1 MLEWRRLAS
10 VSLIAN
16 QWLSV
21 EQNTYETPAGIVSD
35 YYVLRRSDFVLI
47 VAVDGKTLLL
57 IRQYRP
63 ATDKIYLALPGGY
76 IENDEAP
83 LAAAQR
89 ELWEET
95 GAEGE
100 EWSLLGKLDPLP
112 GYVRS
117 TAHVFQCKVKI
128 QDTRNETGDAI
139 EGTEL
144 VRVEQK
150 TALEMIRTGEIIEM
164 QSVAAI
170 LLACLKQD
178 REQHSGHKIDIV
190 S

>member
-1 MLEWRRLAS
+1 MLEWRRLTS
-10 VSLIAN
+10 VPIIAN
-16 QWLSV
+16 QWLTV
-21 EQNTYETPAGIVSD
+21 EQNTYKTPVGVLLD
-35 YYVLRRSDFVLI
+35 YYVLSRSDFVLI
-47 VAVDGKTLLL
+47 VAVYGEALLL

-76 IENDEAP
+76 IESSETP

-89 ELWEET
+89 ELREET
-95 GAEGE
+95 GAEGVA
-100 EWSLLGKLDPLP
+100 WSFLGELDPLP

-117 TAHVFQCKVKI
+117 TAHVFQCKVEM
-128 QDTRNETGDAI
+128 QGADRETGDAI

-150 TALEMIRTGEIIEM
+150 RVLEMIATGEIMEM

-170 LLACLKQD
+170 LLAHLKRD
-178 REQHSGHKIDIV
+178 SK
-190 S
+190 